1 MGSSLPYWAG
11 VIEKGWLPGPV
22 VEDAAE
28 SPTWCGGNATSHR
41 QQSRV
46 VKQALEPD
54 VHFRQGTC
62 CEPGDATLLVG
73 LR

>member
-28 SPTWCGGNATSHR
+28 SRQSPPHGAVGTPLPTDSKVEWLSKPSNLMSISVREHA
-41 QQSRV
+41 V
-46 VKQALEPD
+46 NLEMP
-54 VHFRQGTC
+54 HC
-62 CEPGDATLLVG
+62 
-73 LR
+73 

>member
-46 VKQALEPD
+46 VSKPSNLMSISIREHAVNLEMP
-54 VHFRQGTC
+54 HC
-62 CEPGDATLLVG
+62 
-73 LR
+73 